1 MLFYFILFYFMLLF
15 CYNFYINNIIYYF
28 ILYLYIP
35 IRKYYIIITLNKY
48 NYTIISNNLFKL
60 MSTENNSNSTNIN
73 ENSNGN
79 INILQEA
86 LINLKKTFTESNNE
100 ARRNAEDYLNSL
112 GNNSII

>member
-1 MLFYFILFYFMLLF
+1 LGIGPNPQSPIPNPH
-15 CYNFYINNIIYYF
+15 NFYINNIIYYF

-73 ENSNGN
+73 ENSNGS